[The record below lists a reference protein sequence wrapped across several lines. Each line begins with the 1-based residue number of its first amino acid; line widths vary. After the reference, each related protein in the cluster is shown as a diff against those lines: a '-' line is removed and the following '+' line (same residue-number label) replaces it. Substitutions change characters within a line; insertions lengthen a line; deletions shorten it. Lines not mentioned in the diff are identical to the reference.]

1 MAKNKNNAKQS
12 AKTAV
17 LQKINDFERCNG
29 VYVFLERFLK
39 KFRRYPFE
47 RGVIALRRVCEC
59 VKPEHGAV
67 WRRVFCGKVEKTFV
81 VGVWV
86 LGCAKEES
94 DFVRRFRE
102 RAKSAL

>member
-1 MAKNKNNAKQS
+1 MTKNINNAKQS

-67 WRRVFCGKVEKTFV
+67 WRRVFCGKVEKGHV
-81 VGVWV
+81 AGMRV
-86 LGCAKEES
+86 LGCAKAES
-94 DFVRRFRE
+94 VFVWRF
-102 RAKSAL
+102 